1 MSPVRPGAAGG
12 DPLTAAALAA
22 REGDPEAIRTLLAGT
37 QAPLRRFCSAM
48 VPDQDPDDLVQETYL
63 RAWRALG
70 GFRGDSTVTTWL
82 TAIARRV
89 CIEAVGRSRR
99 RRETEAG
106 QASGPANPVKG
117 GTTAGPAG
125 STEVVDLIGR
135 LDPDRREA
143 LVLTQ
148 LLGLSYEETARVT
161 EVPVGTVR
169 SRVARARRLLVQ
181 WLTAETAG

>member
-1 MSPVRPGAAGG
+1 MSPAGVGPAAE
-12 DPLTAAALAA
+12 DPLTAAARAA
-22 REGDPEAIRTLLAGT
+22 RDGDPDALRTLLAGT
-37 QAPLRRFCSAM
+37 QAPLRRFCAAM

-63 RAWRALG
+63 RAWRGLG

-89 CIEAVGRSRR
+89 CIDAVARSRR
-99 RRETEAG
+99 RRDTAADRAGPSGSRPEA
-106 QASGPANPVKG
+106 
-117 GTTAGPAG
+117 TTPGPAG
-125 STEVVDLIGR
+125 RTELIDLIGR

-148 LLGLSYEETARVT
+148 LLGLSYEEAAQVT

-181 WLTAETAG
+181 WLGAEPSG

>member
-1 MSPVRPGAAGG
+1 MSSGRPGPAE

-22 REGDPEAIRTLLAGT
+22 RDGDPDALRTLLAGT
-37 QAPLRRFCSAM
+37 QGPLRRFCAAM
-48 VPDQDPDDLVQETYL
+48 VPGQDPDDLVQETYL

-70 GFRGDSTVTTWL
+70 GFRADSTVLTWL

-89 CIEAVGRSRR
+89 CIEAVTRSRR
-99 RRETEAG
+99 RG
-106 QASGPANPVKG
+106 HVD
-117 GTTAGPAG
+117 AGPADPAHVPSG
-125 STEVVDLIGR
+125 AAMADPAGDAELTDLIRR

-143 LVLTQ
+143 LVLTR
-148 LLGLSYEETARVT
+148 LVGLSYEEAARVT

-181 WLTAETAG
+181 WLAAEPAG

>member
-1 MSPVRPGAAGG
+1 MTTGL

-22 REGDPEAIRTLLAGT
+22 RDGDPEALRRLLDGT

-48 VPDQDPDDLVQETYL
+48 VPGQDPDDLVQETYL

-70 GFRGDSTVTTWL
+70 GFRGDSSVTTWL

-89 CIEAVGRSRR
+89 CLDAVARSRR
-99 RRETEAG
+99 RRQAEAVRSAD
-106 QASGPANPVKG
+106 ASDRSGVSV
-117 GTTAGPAG
+117 AGPAG
-125 STEVVDLIGR
+125 TSELADLIGR

-161 EVPVGTVR
+161 EVAVGTVR

-181 WLTAETAG
+181 WLDAGAAG

>member
-1 MSPVRPGAAGG
+1 MGD

-22 REGDPEAIRTLLAGT
+22 RDGDAEALRRLLAGT
-37 QAPLRRFCSAM
+37 QGPLRRFCSAM

-63 RAWRALG
+63 RAWRSLG
-70 GFRGDSTVTTWL
+70 GFRADSTVTTWL

-89 CIEAVGRSRR
+89 CIDAISRSRR
-99 RRETEAG
+99 RRESEAG
-106 QASGPANPVKG
+106 ARSDTVPAVP
-117 GTTAGPAG
+117 GPAG
-125 STEVVDLIGR
+125 RTEVADLIGR

-148 LLGLSYEETARVT
+148 LLGLSYEEAALVT
-161 EVPVGTVR
+161 EVPLGTVR

-181 WLTAETAG
+181 WLAAETAG

>member
-1 MSPVRPGAAGG
+1 MSSGGPGPAAE

-22 REGDPEAIRTLLAGT
+22 RDGDQEALRRLLAGT
-37 QAPLRRFCSAM
+37 QGPLRRFCLAM
-48 VPDQDPDDLVQETYL
+48 VPGQDPDDLVQETYL

-70 GFRGDSTVTTWL
+70 GFRAEATITTWL
-82 TAIARRV
+82 CAIARRV
-89 CIEAVGRSRR
+89 CIEAVTRSQRR
-99 RRETEAG
+99 RSAEAG
-106 QASGPANPVKG
+106 PSTGPG
-117 GTTAGPAG
+117 GPPAGPTAPGPAG
-125 STEVVDLIGR
+125 ASELADLIGR

-148 LLGLSYEETARVT
+148 LLGLTYEETARVT

-181 WLTAETAG
+181 WLAAEAAG